1 MSKKNEMGKVGVW
14 TFTIGVIL
22 ALLAGLVPTSWG
34 MAGLITAAL
43 VVLGLVVGF
52 LNVTEDETQGFLT
65 ASVSV
70 MIALFTA
77 GAAIQSNIATLGVVG
92 KYLWSI
98 MANINIFV
106 FPATI
111 VVAVKAIYALAKD

>member
-52 LNVTEDETQGFLT
+52 MNVTEDETQGFLT

-92 KYLWSI
+92 QYLWSI

>member
-22 ALLAGLVPTSWG
+22 ALLAGLVPASWG

-52 LNVTEDETQGFLT
+52 MNVTEDETQGFLT

-77 GAAIQSNIATLGVVG
+77 GAAIQSNIATLGIVG

-111 VVAVKAIYALAKD
+111 VVADRKSVV

>member
-22 ALLAGLVPTSWG
+22 ALLAGLVPASWG
-34 MAGLITAAL
+34 LAGLITAAL

-77 GAAIQSNIATLGVVG
+77 GAAIQSNIVTLGVVG

-111 VVAVKAIYALAKD
+111 VVAIKAIYALAKD

>member
-22 ALLAGLVPTSWG
+22 ALLAGLVPASWG
-34 MAGLITAAL
+34 LAGLITAAL

-52 LNVTEDETQGFLT
+52 MNVTEDETQGFLT

-77 GAAIQSNIATLGVVG
+77 GAAIQSNIATLGIVG